1 MNNKQSKKANKEREG
16 KGEDNAH
23 HQQSKRKRKR
33 SSVAVVDDEGDN
45 GLANKERVDEGV
57 KLATKL
63 GKMAKKVAEFDFKKE
78 YLIGVNL
85 IPLAKELISKKI
97 LTGKDSILLC
107 KRFYIQGMVLIDSD
121 IPQEHKNK
129 WIDVLHEKKRVIIN
143 SSIIIYLYIVY

>member
-1 MNNKQSKKANKEREG
+1 
-16 KGEDNAH
+16 
-23 HQQSKRKRKR
+23 
-33 SSVAVVDDEGDN
+33 
-45 GLANKERVDEGV
+45 V